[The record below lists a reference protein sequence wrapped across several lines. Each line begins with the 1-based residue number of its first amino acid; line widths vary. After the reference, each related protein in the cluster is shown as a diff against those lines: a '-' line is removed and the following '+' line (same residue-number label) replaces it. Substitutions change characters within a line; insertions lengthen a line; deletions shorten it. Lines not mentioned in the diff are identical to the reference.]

1 MLRTLIVLAGL
12 LFFISNADAQII
24 YKTDWKSEAAK
35 KVYVTDMPAEADIVV
50 FKTEWKSDATED
62 SGQWYFTEWK
72 DEADLIVY
80 FTEWRSEADLVIYY
94 TEYKEE
100 AGKRK

>member
-35 KVYVTDMPAEADIVV
+35 KVYVTDMPAEADIVCLKPNGKATQR
-50 FKTEWKSDATED
+50 KT
-62 SGQWYFTEWK
+62 
-72 DEADLIVY
+72 ADNGI
-80 FTEWRSEADLVIYY
+80 SPN
-94 TEYKEE
+94 
-100 AGKRK
+100 GKMKPI